1 MSYLVL
7 ARKWRPKSFA
17 QMVGQEHILTIMKNS
32 LEQQKLHH
40 AYLFCGTRGVG
51 KTTLARIFAKC
62 LNCEQGMA
70 SAPCGECNT
79 CQQIDAGNFP
89 DLIEIDAA
97 SRTKVEDTR
106 DLLDNVQY
114 APTAGKYKVY
124 LIDEVHMLSGHSFNA
139 LLKTLEEPPEHV
151 KFLLATTDPQ
161 KLPVTVLSR
170 CLKLQLKMLSVT
182 QIEAH
187 LAFILKQ
194 ENIAFEQKAL
204 QQIAQAAQ
212 GSVRDSL
219 SLLDQ
224 AIAYSGGEI
233 QYESICDMLGT
244 SNQRFALQLLQAL
257 TDNDTGAIFDC
268 IKEMETT
275 GSDFIQTTQNLSEKL
290 YQIALYQQSPKV
302 MEETQ
307 DVETIA
313 ALAKRFTAQDVQL
326 LYQISLS
333 GGKDIPLAP
342 SPKIGFEMLLL
353 RMKCFYPL
361 ASDLTTPSPSSKSDP
376 IEKRTVAPPVKNHK
390 KLNATGEITKD
401 NWHEVVKR
409 LNISGMTQMLANQCS
424 VAKLTNST
432 LELRLSE
439 THQSLGKETQQTLL
453 KEAITAFVGK
463 SLTVSFSS
471 GEHNQTPPM
480 DRQKQDSLNLK
491 SQAVETL
498 SKDTHIQKLMA
509 VFDASIDE
517 DTVQPINEQ

>member
-17 QMVGQEHILTIMKNS
+17 QMVGQDHILTIMKNS

-62 LNCEQGMA
+62 LNCEQGMT
-70 SAPCGECNT
+70 STPCGECNT
-79 CQQIDAGNFP
+79 CKQIDAGNFP

-182 QIEAH
+182 QIETH
-187 LAFILKQ
+187 LAYVLTQ
-194 ENIAFEQKAL
+194 EKIAFEQKAL

-224 AIAYSGGEI
+224 AIAFSGSKIEYGP
-233 QYESICDMLGT
+233 ICTMLGT
-244 SNQRFALQLLQAL
+244 SNHRFALQLLQAL
-257 TDNDTGAIFDC
+257 ADNNTANIFDC
-268 IKEMETT
+268 INEMETT
-275 GSDFIQTTQNLSEKL
+275 GSDYIQTTQNLSEKL
-290 YQIALYQQSPKV
+290 YQIALYQQSPEVLK
-302 MEETQ
+302 EAQ
-307 DVETIA
+307 DIEAIA
-313 ALAKRFTAQDVQL
+313 TLAQHFTAEDTQL

-342 SPKIGFEMLLL
+342 TPKIGFEMLVL

-361 ASDLTTPSPSSKSDP
+361 ANNTTTPPLLSNTPAIKQTESKSP
-376 IEKRTVAPPVKNHK
+376 KEQK
-390 KLNATGEITKD
+390 KTNTTGEITKE
-401 NWHEVVKR
+401 NWHQVVKS
-409 LNISGMTQMLANQCS
+409 LNISGMTQMLAKQCS
-424 VAKLTNST
+424 VANLTNST

-439 THQSLGKETQQTLL
+439 THQSLGKESQQTLL
-453 KEAITAFVGK
+453 KEAIAAYVGK
-463 SLTVSFSS
+463 PLAVTFSK
-471 GEHNQTPPM
+471 GKHDQTPPL
-480 DRQKQDSLNLK
+480 DRQKQDNVNLK

-498 SKDTHIQKLMA
+498 NKDAHIQQLMA

-517 DTVQPINEQ
+517 DTVQPINE